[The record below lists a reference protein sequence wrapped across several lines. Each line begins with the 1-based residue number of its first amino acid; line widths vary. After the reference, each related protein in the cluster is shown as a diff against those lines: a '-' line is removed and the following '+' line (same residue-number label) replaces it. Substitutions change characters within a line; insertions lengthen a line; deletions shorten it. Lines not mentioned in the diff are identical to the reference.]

1 VSGINVGLPVIDIK
15 GGVAVAGSR
24 PMEGIVFDFGP
35 TAGRPRLTNGFEGAI
50 RAVKIRF
57 ANDRSELLRIEG
69 GVDSFV
75 FAAGE
80 RTIIDPQE
88 RHFRYA
94 MVYGGNAAV
103 DLVQ

>member
-1 VSGINVGLPVIDIK
+1 MHQK
-15 GGVAVAGSR
+15 GGAAIDAGL
-24 PMEGIVFDFGP
+24 EQVDALFG
-35 TAGRPRLTNGFEGAI
+35 GRPAI
-50 RAVKIRF
+50 YDEVVKFF
-57 ANDRSELLRIEG
+57 AKKFVN
-69 GVDSFV
+69 DSFV